1 MIDLYQF
8 IILINIVALLYI
20 NKFRLGQ
27 TLNLYAYFNI
37 YILHYMGLLSDL
49 ELNIVTIFNINMFM
63 IIIFFSVFYDDRG
76 YSLY

>member
-37 YILHYMGLLSDL
+37 YILHYMDLLTDL
-49 ELNIVTIFNINMFM
+49 ELNIVTLFNINMFM